1 LIFLFWNNNKKTNEK
16 LILIMAVSATT
27 ASFGQSPLKYP
38 QTKKGV
44 VDTYFGTQ
52 VNDPTDGW
60 KTTVLMRQLLG

>member
-1 LIFLFWNNNKKTNEK
+1 
-16 LILIMAVSATT
+16 MAVSATT